1 MLKDL
6 MDIKLQLT
14 SGDKSAAGDQNL
26 MVQMEVTLANLKQ
39 KVKQIE
45 EDIENGAGGGS
56 NSAMGGK
63 KKSLVEEEIANLWSF
78 LQRFADENAMD
89 KIELIKT
96 EN

>member
-1 MLKDL
+1 
-6 MDIKLQLT
+6 
-14 SGDKSAAGDQNL
+14 
-26 MVQMEVTLANLKQ
+26 MEVTLANLKQ

-45 EDIENGAGGGS
+45 EDLDNGGGGS
-56 NSAMGGK
+56 AANSGIGAK
-63 KKSLVEEEIANLWSF
+63 KKSMVEEEIANLWSF